1 MYYGDFIP
9 VAKSSVE
16 NIVNEKSWMKQQ
28 IIRDGKGIMLYKR
41 GDRQNRI
48 KYVGDFKENKF
59 DGYGSIELYHGARYR
74 GYWV

>member
-1 MYYGDFIP
+1 
-9 VAKSSVE
+9 
-16 NIVNEKSWMKQQ
+16 MKQQ

-59 DGYGSIELYHGARYR
+59 DGYGSIEDYHGARYR